1 MGSLALLCL
10 VAHAMD
16 YIYIYQCCVITSER
30 RWNLSKPLLKTE
42 QICWQNSHFRPQ
54 ILALVQFRP
63 QLLKRPVQSPNSGF
77 RFAFVPHPTWPS
89 TEA

>member
-42 QICWQNSHFRPQ
+42 QICWQNSHFRPPNLGFGS
-54 ILALVQFRP
+54 ISPPTLEKASSVP
-63 QLLKRPVQSPNSGF
+63 KLLF
-77 RFAFVPHPTWPS
+77 
-89 TEA
+89 